1 MTKILLFTSCI
12 VLLGYS
18 IPSTSA
24 HGLFLFPGPLDSPGF
39 FGATRGYD
47 LAKTDIST
55 LRNPLSSP
63 NFCRGKPSRSPV
75 NISLKNGA
83 QFTITLAF
91 SLQANHIGPCSIQM
105 IDPNNPDSDPVII
118 ASVNGPNGCA
128 VKPLSRYS
136 TLDGPTSQVC
146 PGLVPPGIK
155 DASNDMCMSEW
166 TFDVK
171 NVDKIKCT
179 TCIMRWLWSGQH
191 LSVTDPE
198 EYENCIDVRLSGETG
213 GTPGPVIVTTTSL
226 DTPTATTEDNRE
238 PTPSSKPRRKNPR
251 KSKTRKPTKTSKSP
265 KSVQAKTTYPKQ
277 EENNE
282 VSNFLKKS
290 DLDNS
295 TATPCSTSDDSSLVN
310 DSANNQVTDSFTLST
325 ASQDTQ
331 SDDLTS
337 SGWSEC
343 KKSDNSSGPYYA
355 CAATDGEGA
364 DYFACYAEDSL
375 RPPRKE
381 SCAPGTSCNQAGN
394 WIKCY

>member
-282 VSNFLKKS
+282 
-290 DLDNS
+290 
-295 TATPCSTSDDSSLVN
+295 
-310 DSANNQVTDSFTLST
+310 
-325 ASQDTQ
+325 DTQ